1 MTDACV
7 KVTTTQCPCCLSAD
21 GLSIGR
27 INVPVDGKP
36 NFECTVVECGLC
48 YTEAALYE
56 RDSHSFAMFT
66 NGPLVNDAAA
76 PTFPRQ
82 VDGQFQVSADH
93 PRILLADH
101 TDENKPILIQR
112 LGKLLESAL
121 VHPLFRYFVQRL
133 QEHAQPL
140 LTNDGQGFT
149 STQAKDAYESLF
161 GDEYT
166 PASLQEFTQKEFNT
180 LLLCPDSGAYLV
192 AMRDADGRYTNFY
205 TTVLTETVENS
216 DIIPVAVPVFG
227 WALWECDYLNA
238 LKNISVAD

>member
-1 MTDACV
+1 MTNACV

-21 GLSIGR
+21 ELSIGH
-27 INVPVDGKP
+27 INVPVEGHP
-36 NFECTVVECGLC
+36 NFECTVVECELC
-48 YTEAALYE
+48 YTEVALCE
-56 RDSHSFAMFT
+56 RDGHSFAMFT
-66 NGPLVNDAAA
+66 NGPLVNDTAA

-93 PRILLADH
+93 PRILLDDHAD
-101 TDENKPILIQR
+101 KIIQK

-121 VHPLFRYFVQRL
+121 VHPLFRYFVDRL
-133 QEHAQPL
+133 QESAQPL
-140 LTNDGQGFT
+140 LTDDGQGFT
-149 STQAKDAYESLF
+149 SERAKDAYESLF
-161 GDEYT
+161 GNEYT

-180 LLLCPDSGAYLV
+180 VMFCPDSGAYLV
-192 AMRDADGRYTNFY
+192 AMRDSDGRYTNFY

-227 WALWECDYLNA
+227 WALWECNYLHA